1 MGIPRKEMEEVHV
14 GVLAGSCLSQSLLTM
29 QVQAYTATE
38 PRPTSSTGKQP
49 TTLTEDKSK
58 YECVKLVLVLD
69 IPCAI
74 VSISTRL
81 YPDSKIDTTT
91 KQTNSITLS

>member
-38 PRPTSSTGKQP
+38 PRPTISTGKQP

-58 YECVKLVLVLD
+58 YECVKLVSVD
-69 IPCAI
+69 
-74 VSISTRL
+74 ISTMR
-81 YPDSKIDTTT
+81 YSKYI
-91 KQTNSITLS
+91 NATLS